1 MYENIKL
8 FAESGRPLEVRF
20 VGETVC
26 DGKYR
31 ISRSCSDLNS
41 LEYIVDG
48 AGTLEINGQVLYP
61 KAGDV
66 FLLTEGSRHTYYA
79 DQNHPW
85 HKYFIS
91 FSGPVADCLLRTYL
105 PRDTYLFHG
114 CYVEKAFARLFSLGL
129 NNQDQDKAQIAMAP
143 VLFSL
148 VQSIYDRQITAEYDL
163 ADRIKREIEDR
174 ATMHLDLEELCRT
187 LNYSKNHIINRF
199 SAKFGVTPYQYYK
212 NCRLQIAKD
221 YLINTQMTVSEI
233 ADALSYTDAQYFSYA
248 FKQGTG
254 CSPSRFRALTEM

>member
-1 MYENIKL
+1 M
-8 FAESGRPLEVRF
+8 
-20 VGETVC
+20 
-26 DGKYR
+26 
-31 ISRSCSDLNS
+31 
-41 LEYIVDG
+41 
-48 AGTLEINGQVLYP
+48 
-61 KAGDV
+61 
-66 FLLTEGSRHTYYA
+66 
-79 DQNHPW
+79 
-85 HKYFIS
+85 
-91 FSGPVADCLLRTYL
+91 ADCLLRTYL

-114 CYVEKAFARLFSLGL
+114 CYVEKAFARLFSLGF

-163 ADRIKREIEDR
+163 ADRIKREIENR
-174 ATMHLDLEELCRT
+174 ATTHLDLEELCRT

>member
-91 FSGPVADCLLRTYL
+91 LAARWQTACYAPICLGTPTCFMAVMWKRPLPACLAWGSTIRIKTRPRLPWRRCCLAWCRAFTIGRSPRSMTWRIASSGRLRTVPPCTWILRNY
-105 PRDTYLFHG
+105 
-114 CYVEKAFARLFSLGL
+114 AGL
-129 NNQDQDKAQIAMAP
+129 
-143 VLFSL
+143 
-148 VQSIYDRQITAEYDL
+148 
-163 ADRIKREIEDR
+163 
-174 ATMHLDLEELCRT
+174 
-187 LNYSKNHIINRF
+187 
-199 SAKFGVTPYQYYK
+199 
-212 NCRLQIAKD
+212 
-221 YLINTQMTVSEI
+221 
-233 ADALSYTDAQYFSYA
+233 
-248 FKQGTG
+248 
-254 CSPSRFRALTEM
+254 

>member
-31 ISRSCSDLNS
+31 IRRSCSDLNS

-114 CYVEKAFARLFSLGL
+114 C
-129 NNQDQDKAQIAMAP
+129 
-143 VLFSL
+143 
-148 VQSIYDRQITAEYDL
+148 
-163 ADRIKREIEDR
+163 
-174 ATMHLDLEELCRT
+174 
-187 LNYSKNHIINRF
+187 
-199 SAKFGVTPYQYYK
+199 
-212 NCRLQIAKD
+212 
-221 YLINTQMTVSEI
+221 
-233 ADALSYTDAQYFSYA
+233 
-248 FKQGTG
+248 
-254 CSPSRFRALTEM
+254 

>member
-79 DQNHPW
+79 
-85 HKYFIS
+85 
-91 FSGPVADCLLRTYL
+91 VADCLLRTYL

-114 CYVEKAFARLFSLGL
+114 CYVEKAFARLFSLGF

-163 ADRIKREIEDR
+163 ADRIKREIENR

>member
-1 MYENIKL
+1 MAL
-8 FAESGRPLEVRF
+8 ARW
-20 VGETVC
+20 
-26 DGKYR
+26 
-31 ISRSCSDLNS
+31 RSTARYC
-41 LEYIVDG
+41 I
-48 AGTLEINGQVLYP
+48 P

-114 CYVEKAFARLFSLGL
+114 CYVEKAFARLFSLGF
-129 NNQDQDKAQIAMAP
+129 NHQDQDKAQIAMAP

-163 ADRIKREIEDR
+163 ADLIKREIENR
-174 ATMHLDLEELCRT
+174 ATTHLDLEELCRT

>member
-66 FLLTEGSRHTYYA
+66 FLLTEGSHNTY
-79 DQNHPW
+79 
-85 HKYFIS
+85 
-91 FSGPVADCLLRTYL
+91 
-105 PRDTYLFHG
+105 
-114 CYVEKAFARLFSLGL
+114 
-129 NNQDQDKAQIAMAP
+129 
-143 VLFSL
+143 
-148 VQSIYDRQITAEYDL
+148 
-163 ADRIKREIEDR
+163 
-174 ATMHLDLEELCRT
+174 
-187 LNYSKNHIINRF
+187 
-199 SAKFGVTPYQYYK
+199 
-212 NCRLQIAKD
+212 
-221 YLINTQMTVSEI
+221 
-233 ADALSYTDAQYFSYA
+233 
-248 FKQGTG
+248 
-254 CSPSRFRALTEM
+254 

>member
-8 FAESGRPLEVRF
+8 FAETGRPLEVRF

-31 ISRSCSDLNS
+31 ISRPCSDLNS

-48 AGTLEINGQVLYP
+48 TGTLEINGQVLHP

-114 CYVEKAFARLFSLGL
+114 CYVEKAFARLFSLGF
-129 NNQDQDKAQIAMAP
+129 NNQDQDKMQIAMAP

-163 ADRIKREIEDR
+163 ADHIKREIENR
-174 ATMHLDLEELCRT
+174 ATPTWILR
-187 LNYSKNHIINRF
+187 
-199 SAKFGVTPYQYYK
+199 
-212 NCRLQIAKD
+212 NCAGL
-221 YLINTQMTVSEI
+221 
-233 ADALSYTDAQYFSYA
+233 
-248 FKQGTG
+248 
-254 CSPSRFRALTEM
+254 